1 MGQMP
6 SGTAAIAYRLHYSI
20 IRIQIK
26 PNTTAYI
33 SIN

>member
-6 SGTAAIAYRLHYSI
+6 SGTAAIAYRPHYLI

-26 PNTTAYI
+26 PNITAFI